1 MFLSFF
7 MFLLVEFFSILADWD
22 IELFDK
28 KGELW
33 EELADSENV
42 GFESVIS
49 FKFDSSILGI

>member
-33 EELADSENV
+33 EELADWENV
-42 GFESVIS
+42 LFESVIS